1 MRKPNSPATQAAIEL
16 VSKAKSES
24 EQSER
29 NLAAQSALNMAE
41 SLKDAKK
48 TGLKRATQ
56 VKKNA
61 SGMKGYTGY
70 AIRTDEE
77 ARAAEEEAHGPRNW
91 RTAEEFADLRY
102 NQQELPLAARQ
113 RAAADESRRNRLS
126 RAEAGAWRG
135 RTQAKVGNLID
146 LTDEEDDSRRPSR
159 SQSTKDL
166 PVIQETAAEVMASA
180 MKLLVS
186 PDTLARE
193 VLGVA
198 SAEHE
203 QRQQI
208 AGLSAEQEQIS
219 DANTAKKGVSVSSD
233 LGAKQVAKTAVE
245 ESESGDE
252 VL

>member
-1 MRKPNSPATQAAIEL
+1 MCAEGEHTSLKAMRKKYGAKRAREEAREEKNRTKEESCGESPAAKVRKPNSPTTQAAIEL

-48 TGLKRATQ
+48 TSLKRVPQ

-113 RAAADESRRNRLS
+113 RAAVDESRRNRLS

-166 PVIQETAAEVMASA
+166 PVIQETAAEVSDGQCNEAA
-180 MKLLVS
+180 GI
-186 PDTLARE
+186 ARHF
-193 VLGVA
+193 G
-198 SAEHE
+198 
-203 QRQQI
+203 
-208 AGLSAEQEQIS
+208 
-219 DANTAKKGVSVSSD
+219 T
-233 LGAKQVAKTAVE
+233 
-245 ESESGDE
+245 
-252 VL
+252 